1 MPSVLTG
8 AERGGD
14 GGGPA
19 TGRAAGRSGGG
30 GSASGRATGRP
41 GGGRAAGGSGPK
53 GEAIA
58 AAAVRLFLRDGY
70 ERTSVDAIAA
80 EAGVSKRTIYN
91 RYGDK
96 ENLFLS
102 VLRDSYA
109 AMMVTFR
116 EIAEAHLGEERL
128 AAGSGDVQEDLT
140 AFAREVAARVTT
152 APERIALA
160 RLILAEAPFF
170 PLLMR
175 QEMGPQ
181 SMHGIIAR
189 SLAGLAEAGR
199 LAIDDPDEAADH
211 LIGLTSN
218 QINARTLFGTVP
230 ISDADLDRL
239 ITGGVAAFVRAYRP
253 A

>member
-1 MPSVLTG
+1 MPSMLAG

-19 TGRAAGRSGGG
+19 PSPAAGRS
-30 GSASGRATGRP
+30 A
-41 GGGRAAGGSGPK
+41 GGRAAGGSGPK
-53 GEAIA
+53 GQAIA
-58 AAAVRLFLRDGY
+58 AAAIRLFLRDGY

-116 EIAEAHLGEERL
+116 EIAEAHLGEARL
-128 AAGSGDVQEDLT
+128 AAGSGDVQQDLT
-140 AFAREVAARVTT
+140 AFAREVATRVTT

-160 RLILAEAPFF
+160 RLVLAEAPFF
-170 PLLMR
+170 PWLMR

-211 LIGLTSN
+211 LIALTSN

-253 A
+253 V